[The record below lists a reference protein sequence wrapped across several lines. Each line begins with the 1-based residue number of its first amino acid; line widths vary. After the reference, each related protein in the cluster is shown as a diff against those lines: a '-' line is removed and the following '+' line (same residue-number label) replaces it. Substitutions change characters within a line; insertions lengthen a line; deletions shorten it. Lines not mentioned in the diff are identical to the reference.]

1 MGTSSKVMLMAVAT
15 FATLSNTWA
24 VNRQTRE
31 AKPLDVFGALNRGVG
46 FNRRP
51 NQGLKNH
58 GKQKFWTGAGL
69 YGLGAVTGNAGLKN
83 TGAGLAKL
91 GLLTKGA
98 AHFF

>member
-1 MGTSSKVMLMAVAT
+1 MGCLVS
-15 FATLSNTWA
+15 
-24 VNRQTRE
+24 
-31 AKPLDVFGALNRGVG
+31 
-46 FNRRP
+46 
-51 NQGLKNH
+51 H

>member
-1 MGTSSKVMLMAVAT
+1 MKHY
-15 FATLSNTWA
+15 FSN
-24 VNRQTRE
+24 
-31 AKPLDVFGALNRGVG
+31 FYS
-46 FNRRP
+46 
-51 NQGLKNH
+51 H

-98 AHFF
+98 AHFFWNSNSTKSGQSFLWRHKKTQKLKLW

>member
-1 MGTSSKVMLMAVAT
+1 MVCLFS
-15 FATLSNTWA
+15 
-24 VNRQTRE
+24 
-31 AKPLDVFGALNRGVG
+31 
-46 FNRRP
+46 
-51 NQGLKNH
+51 H

-98 AHFF
+98 AHFFWNGDCKKIGQSIFHEYIKNSETKVIVLIETNIF